1 MKPHDMADWRKLRQ
15 QRPELFQ
22 KVVVWQQPAAVVDHV
37 LCSWANESK
46 EAEQPVPQQVGETEK
61 PEDKQPAAVVDPVLS
76 RWANESK
83 EAEQPAHRTEEKRP
97 DRSMAEWMEP
107 RQKRPEIFP
116 KVVVSHQPGSNT
128 SSFQPLDPVLSR
140 WAKDSK
146 ERWAKESK
154 EAEQPADRPKEKRT
168 RNWRVRPEVYEYGY
182 SLSERW

>member
-1 MKPHDMADWRKLRQ
+1 MAQQVVEAEKPDNKKEAVPQQVGETEKPDDKSHVSYMADWRKLRQ

-37 LCSWANESK
+37 LCS
-46 EAEQPVPQQVGETEK
+46 
-61 PEDKQPAAVVDPVLS
+61 
-76 RWANESK
+76 WANESK